1 MKYYLYFIKIDDEVI
16 KFGITK
22 NIFLRATRHYTKF
35 GRDLGLSE
43 YFEIIKVYEFVNKNV
58 NILIESRLKQFIKL
72 NNKKF
77 VKYNETELILITHYD
92 EFETKVEK
100 LLLNVIDDNEI
111 YDCKYKILTQN
122 ELTDVYSYCVNKVP
136 KKKNNK
142 LLSNIYKCDCCKF
155 YKYGYNLFLHRK
167 DCKQYNKQNNQLYQ
181 IIIKNTMTLNAF
193 GNEIMPNNDQI
204 MTIIKDTLLSYKV
217 EELLN
222 EFFKLIYINTPKN
235 RNLYLSNINDDNIY
249 IFNISNK
256 WTLVPIN
263 NIKDTLLNYVKNNLH
278 KIITSIINE
287 NKNKDIARMYIMHNA
302 SINDNIRFQNMK
314 TILVENK
321 ELLEESKKAS
331 ENATNNI

>member
-1 MKYYLYFIKIDDEVI
+1 
-16 KFGITK
+16 
-22 NIFLRATRHYTKF
+22 
-35 GRDLGLSE
+35 
-43 YFEIIKVYEFVNKNV
+43 
-58 NILIESRLKQFIKL
+58 
-72 NNKKF
+72 
-77 VKYNETELILITHYD
+77 
-92 EFETKVEK
+92 
-100 LLLNVIDDNEI
+100 
-111 YDCKYKILTQN
+111 
-122 ELTDVYSYCVNKVP
+122 
-136 KKKNNK
+136 
-142 LLSNIYKCDCCKF
+142 
-155 YKYGYNLFLHRK
+155 
-167 DCKQYNKQNNQLYQ
+167 
-181 IIIKNTMTLNAF
+181 LNAF